1 MQADLLVG
9 LDAVV
14 KAVWAPRVGEEDDG
28 DGLAVIVQLQT
39 AAPDRIHHGR
49 VVDDLNR
56 DR

>member
-14 KAVWAPRVGEEDDG
+14 KTVWAPRVGEEDDG
-28 DGLAVIVQLQT
+28 NGLAIIVQLQT
-39 AAPDRIHHGR
+39 AASDCIHHGR

-56 DR
+56 NR